1 MGISRQEVEH
11 IAKLARLELD
21 PAQLERAAREL
32 GAILEYI
39 EQLREL
45 DTSAIEPT
53 AHVLDLAGVVR
64 PDRVGPSLPVER
76 VLEAAPESGEGHF
89 QVPRI
94 LG

>member
-1 MGISRQEVEH
+1 MAITIEQVEH

-21 PAQLERAAREL
+21 RAELERMAREL

-39 EQLREL
+39 EQLRQL
-45 DTSAIEPT
+45 DTSEVEPT

-64 PDRVGPSLPVER
+64 ADQVRPSLPAER
-76 VLEAAPESGEGHF
+76 VLEAAPDQGERHF
-89 QVPRI
+89 RVPRI

>member
-1 MGISRQEVEH
+1 MAITLQDVEH
-11 IAKLARLELD
+11 IAQLARLELE
-21 PAQLERAAREL
+21 PAEMERAAREL

-39 EQLREL
+39 EQLRPLE
-45 DTSAIEPT
+45 TSAVEPT

-64 PDRVGPSLPVER
+64 PDRVGPSLPAER

-89 QVPRI
+89 RVPRI